1 MGEPVNG
8 MQGGETQNAD
18 TTAATS
24 PAANGTSVQGINKKW
39 VQREKAIAALFVALT
54 LVVGI
59 LIGTLVSGH
68 TAAMKAMTFA
78 GKGAAPLSIP
88 DAIPSSNSFASIVN
102 RVEPAVVNISTT
114 QVLEKRQAMRKR
126 HGSPNSPNDNQDDP
140 MQDFFDRFFDGRGG
154 DAPPAAERSLG
165 SGVIV
170 DRKGFILTNNHVVE
184 QATKIQVQLNGDTTK
199 YNAKLVGLDEET
211 DLAVIKIDT
220 NKELPVAKLGNS
232 DGVQVGDWVL
242 AIGSPF
248 GLNATVTAGIISA
261 KDRGGVG
268 RQFQKFLQTDAAI
281 NPGNSGGP
289 LVDLAG
295 EVIGINTAII
305 TGSRGY
311 EGVGF
316 ALPSSV
322 AINVYNQLIQQ
333 GRVTRGSIGVSFQ
346 EELGTNAITLKEL
359 GAANGVVIMGVEPG
373 SPAEKAGLKGG
384 DVITSVNGHTVKT
397 GNDLV
402 NPIAQ
407 ASIGSKVKIDY
418 VRDRQSRET
427 TAIVEDR
434 TRVFPGATAKQNDS
448 QNDNQPAEF
457 GLRIE
462 NLTPD
467 RASRIGM
474 EGQKGVLVVDV
485 DPASFG
491 DDLGF
496 TRGDL
501 IAEVNRQPVNS
512 VSEYKAVVS
521 KLKPGDNVVFK
532 VLRRQDNDRVLTVFL
547 PGVVPAG
554 NQQ

>member
-1 MGEPVNG
+1 MGEPVSK
-8 MQGGETQNAD
+8 MVSWAR
-18 TTAATS
+18 
-24 PAANGTSVQGINKKW
+24 
-39 VQREKAIAALFVALT
+39 REKMVAGLFVALT
-54 LVVGI
+54 LIVGI
-59 LIGTLVSGH
+59 LIGTIVSGR
-68 TAAMKAMTFA
+68 TSAMKTVAFA
-78 GKGAAPLSIP
+78 GKGATPLPMP
-88 DAIPSSNSFASIVN
+88 DAVPSSNSFASIVN

-114 QVLEKRQAMRKR
+114 QVMEKRQSSRKR
-126 HGSPNSPNDNQDDP
+126 RTPQQPNDQQPDNPNDP
-140 MQDFFDRFFDGRGG
+140 MQDFFDRFFDGRGQ

-184 QATKIQVQLNGDTTK
+184 QATKIQVQLNGETTK
-199 YNAKLVGLDEET
+199 YNAKVVGVDEET
-211 DLAVIKIDT
+211 DLAVIKIEPG
-220 NKELPVAKLGNS
+220 KELPVAKLGNS

-248 GLNATVTAGIISA
+248 GLNATVTAGIVSA

-268 RQFQKFLQTDAAI
+268 KQFQKFLQTDAAI

-305 TGSRGY
+305 TGGRGY

-359 GAANGVVIMGVEPG
+359 GATNGVVIMGVEPG

-384 DVITSVNGHTVKT
+384 DVITNVNGQPVRT

-407 ASIGSKVKIDY
+407 APIGSKVKLGY
-418 VRDRQSRET
+418 VRDRQAKET
-427 TAIVEDR
+427 TAVVEDR
-434 TRVFPGATAKQNDS
+434 TRVFPNSGLRQADS
-448 QNDNQPAEF
+448 RDDSAPAEF
-457 GLRIE
+457 GLRVE
-462 NLTPD
+462 NLTPE
-467 RASRIGM
+467 RASRVGM

-496 TRGDL
+496 ARADV
-501 IAEVNRQPVNS
+501 IAEVNRQPVGS
-512 VSEYKAVVS
+512 VAEYKAVIS
-521 KLKPGDNVVFK
+521 KLKPGQNVVFK
-532 VLRRQDNDRVLTVFL
+532 VLRQQGNDRILTVFL
-547 PGVVPAG
+547 PGVVPAD
-554 NQQ
+554 NAQ

>member
-1 MGEPVNG
+1 M
-8 MQGGETQNAD
+8 
-18 TTAATS
+18 
-24 PAANGTSVQGINKKW
+24 
-39 VQREKAIAALFVALT
+39 
-54 LVVGI
+54 
-59 LIGTLVSGH
+59 
-68 TAAMKAMTFA
+68 
-78 GKGAAPLSIP
+78 
-88 DAIPSSNSFASIVN
+88 
-102 RVEPAVVNISTT
+102 
-114 QVLEKRQAMRKR
+114 EKRQVSKKR
-126 HGSPNSPNDNQDDP
+126 RPQAPNDQQQPDNPNDP
-140 MQDFFDRFFDGRGG
+140 MQDFFDRFFDGRQ

-170 DRKGFILTNNHVVE
+170 DRKGFILTNNHVVD
-184 QATKIQVQLNGDTTK
+184 QATKIQVQLNGETQK
-199 YNAKLVGLDEET
+199 YPAKVIGVDEET
-211 DLAVIKIDT
+211 DLAVIKIETGKD
-220 NKELPVAKLGNS
+220 LPVAKLGNS

-322 AINVYNQLIQQ
+322 GINVYNQLIQQ

-359 GAANGVVIMGVEPG
+359 GAPSGVVIMGVEPG

-384 DVITSVNGHTVKT
+384 DVITTVNGQPVKT

-407 ASIGSKVKIDY
+407 APIGSKVKIGY
-418 VRDRQSRET
+418 VRDRQAKET
-427 TAIVEDR
+427 NAVVEDR
-434 TRVFPGATAKQNDS
+434 TRVFPNSAAKQNDS
-448 QNDNQPAEF
+448 QNDNGAAEF
-457 GLRIE
+457 GLRVE
-462 NLTPD
+462 NLTPE
-467 RASRIGM
+467 RASRVGI
-474 EGQKGVLVVDV
+474 EAQKGVLVVDV

-496 TRGDL
+496 ARGDV
-501 IAEVNRQPVNS
+501 IADVNRQS
-512 VSEYKAVVS
+512 VTSVAEYKAVVS
-521 KLKPGDNVVFK
+521 KLKPGQNVVFK
-532 VLRRQDNDRVLTVFL
+532 VLRRQDADRVLTVFL
-547 PGVVPAG
+547 PGVVPAD
-554 NQQ
+554 NAQ

>member
-1 MGEPVNG
+1 MGEPVKS
-8 MQGGETQNAD
+8 MVSWAR
-18 TTAATS
+18 
-24 PAANGTSVQGINKKW
+24 
-39 VQREKAIAALFVALT
+39 REKLVAGLFVALT

-59 LIGTLVSGH
+59 LIGTVVSGR
-68 TAAMKAMTFA
+68 TSAMKATASA
-78 GKGAAPLSIP
+78 GKGATPLAMP

-102 RVEPAVVNISTT
+102 RVEPAIVNISTT
-114 QVLEKRQAMRKR
+114 QVMEKRQASRKR
-126 HGSPNSPNDNQDDP
+126 APRAPSDGQDPNDP
-140 MQDFFDRFFDGRGG
+140 MQDFFDRFFDGRQGQG
-154 DAPPAAERSLG
+154 QDGPPAAERSLG

-184 QATKIQVQLNGDTTK
+184 QATKIQVQLNGETTK
-199 YNAKLVGLDEET
+199 YTAKLVGVDEET
-211 DLAVIKIDT
+211 DLAVIKIEPGKD
-220 NKELPVAKLGNS
+220 LPVAKLGNS

-248 GLNATVTAGIISA
+248 GLNATVTAGIVSA

-384 DVITSVNGHTVKT
+384 DVITNVNGQPVKS

-407 ASIGSKVKIDY
+407 APIGSKVKIGY
-418 VRDRQSRET
+418 VRDRQTKET
-427 TAIVEDR
+427 SAVVEDR
-434 TRVFPGATAKQNDS
+434 TRVFPGAASKQSDS
-448 QNDNQPAEF
+448 QSDNGAAEY
-457 GLRIE
+457 GLRVE
-462 NLTPD
+462 NLTPE
-467 RASRIGM
+467 RASRIGL
-474 EGQKGVLVVDV
+474 EGMKGVLVVDV

-496 TRGDL
+496 TRGDI
-501 IAEVNRQPVNS
+501 IAEVNRQPVNT
-512 VSEYKAVVS
+512 VAEYKAAVT
-521 KLKPGDNVVFK
+521 KLKPGENVVFK
-532 VLRRQDNDRVLTVFL
+532 VLRRQDNERTLTVFL
-547 PGVVPAG
+547 PGVVPAA
-554 NQQ
+554 NAQ